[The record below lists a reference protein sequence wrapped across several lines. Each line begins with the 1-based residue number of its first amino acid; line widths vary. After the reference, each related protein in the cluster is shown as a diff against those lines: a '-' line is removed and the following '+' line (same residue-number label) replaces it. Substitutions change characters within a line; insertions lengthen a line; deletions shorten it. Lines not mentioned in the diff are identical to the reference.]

1 MKKYVVLI
9 LAALTALLVLAQTR
23 MNFHLLSG
31 DSDSVYVSEIDTIRF
46 KKGKVILEGASKE
59 YEVAAL
65 DSATFTMEGSG
76 TDGDTVFI
84 TYKNDGVEIVNPYDA
99 VSVKR
104 EGADVSVVSAAD
116 VKDIVYCLSG
126 ASENGSFSMTP
137 DRGYTLVMND
147 LKLTSKT
154 SAPIVLN
161 GAESGESYTCNLHLL
176 GESAIEDGVE
186 NPQKGAFYTKSKV
199 KINEDGSNGSL
210 SIKGNKKHAINSSKN
225 LEIHAGKLS
234 IVGAASDGINADAL
248 KLYGGELSISQTQ
261 GDGVDCSEK
270 ILVENGKMT
279 LSVSADDVK
288 GLKCDSV
295 VEISGG
301 EIVLH
306 VSGAGSKAIKS
317 GVKTVVSGGSV
328 EADLTA
334 AAPFTNVDD
343 ATDISY
349 NGALVSN
356 GDVEVSGDASI
367 KVSGDGI
374 AARAIS
380 ADNKIVLAGGK
391 VVADLSGAYN
401 IETINKDTTSVFGLK
416 ADSAIV
422 VQAGVLDV
430 KIGASANI
438 AKCMKADYVYING
451 GDITL
456 LNNGGFWYTST
467 TSSSNNN
474 NPWGGG
480 FGGGGFGGGSTV
492 EVNATTPKAIRGEEL
507 VSILGGNLHITV
519 AHGKGI
525 TSDKSIVIGN
535 KNGADNDL
543 TLTINTG
550 DSSDQTYKASSEKQ
564 KYLPYCGPKAIH
576 SNQMLEVNSGTL
588 DITTLDSGLKGRNVT
603 VNGGKLTISAHNDQ
617 GIHGV
622 QNLTINGGDILVSDA
637 FEAFEGTTMIFNG
650 GVTACYG
657 WDDVW
662 NCSTSTSGSGTP
674 SLTVN
679 GGVHYLNVG
688 SGDTDALD
696 SNGSMSFQGGAVI
709 VECGNVSLDCDA
721 TPAFKSG
728 AVLMLFCKSSET
740 LPSSSTNLAVTGV
753 SANTR
758 YTASA
763 NGKVLSSFTTTQS
776 ATQLIYVSG
785 SSATFTSGGQYS
797 EGEET
802 VIRGKNSTTMKYATG
817 GTLTGGT
824 TLTSKT
830 ASAQGMGG
838 PGGGRW

>member
-65 DSATFTMEGSG
+65 DSATFTMESSG

-84 TYKNDGVEIVNPYDA
+84 TYKNDDVEVVNPFESVTITRDGAA
-99 VSVKR
+99 VT
-104 EGADVSVVSAAD
+104 VVSAAD

-126 ASENGSFSMTP
+126 SSDAGSFEMTP
-137 DRGYTLVMND
+137 DRGYTLLLDHLSLSNAQ
-147 LKLTSKT
+147 S
-154 SAPIVLN
+154 PIVLN
-161 GAESGESYTCNLHLL
+161 SAADGESYTCSLHLKGDSKL
-176 GESAIEDGVE
+176 SDGDG
-186 NPQKGAFYTKSKV
+186 NSRKGAFYTKSKL
-199 KINEDGSNGSL
+199 KINEDGSEGAL
-210 SIKGNKKHAINSSKN
+210 RVTGNSKHAINSSKN
-225 LEIHAGKLS
+225 IELYAGALT
-234 IVGAASDGINADAL
+234 IDGAKGDGINADAL
-248 KLYGGELSISQTQ
+248 KLYGGELSISQTE
-261 GDGVDCSEK
+261 GDAVDCSEK
-270 ILVENGKMT
+270 ILVENGKVT

-295 VEISGG
+295 VEIAGG

-334 AAPFTNVDD
+334 TAPFTNVDD

-438 AKCMKADYVYING
+438 AKCVKADYVYING

-456 LNNGGFWYTST
+456 SNNGGFWYTST

-576 SNQMLEVNSGTL
+576 SNQSLEVNSGTI

-650 GVTACYG
+650 GVTSCYG

-763 NGKVLSSFTTTQS
+763 GGKVLSSFTTTQS

>member
-1 MKKYVVLI
+1 MKKYI
-9 LAALTALLVLAQTR
+9 TFTLLVFAGLVVWAQTR
-23 MNFHLLSG
+23 MSFHFSSG
-31 DSDSVYVSEIDTIRF
+31 DQSSIYVADIDTIRF
-46 KKGKVILEGASKE
+46 QKGRIIVEGADKS
-59 YEVAAL
+59 YEIAQV
-65 DSATFTMEGSG
+65 DSATFDVEPILS
-76 TDGDTVFI
+76 GDTVFI
-84 TYKNDGVEIVNPYDA
+84 TYKGSEVEVLNPFESVTITRDGAA
-99 VSVKR
+99 VR
-104 EGADVSVVSAAD
+104 VVSAAD
-116 VKDIVYCLSG
+116 VKDIVYYLSG
-126 ASENGSFSMTP
+126 SSDAGSFEMTP
-137 DRGYTLVMND
+137 DRGYTLLLDN
-147 LKLTSKT
+147 LSLSNTQS
-154 SAPIVLN
+154 PIVLN
-161 GAESGESYTCNLHLL
+161 SAADGESYTCSLHLKGTSQL
-176 GESAIEDGVE
+176 SDGVG
-186 NPQKGAFYTKSKV
+186 NSNKGALYTKSKL
-199 KINEDGSNGSL
+199 KINEDGSAGML
-210 SIKGNKKHAINSSKN
+210 SVTGNNKHAINSSKN
-225 LEIHAGKLS
+225 IELYAGALT
-234 IVGAASDGINADAL
+234 VDGAKGDGINADAL
-248 KLYGGELSISQTQ
+248 KLYGGELSISQTA

-270 ILVENGKMT
+270 ILVESGKVS
-279 LSVSADDVK
+279 LSVSADDAK

-301 EIVLH
+301 EVILH

-328 EADLTA
+328 EAELTA
-334 AAPFTNVDD
+334 TTPFTNVDD

-356 GDVEVSGDASI
+356 GDIEVSGNASI
-367 KVSGDGI
+367 KVSGNGI

-380 ADNKIVLAGGK
+380 ADNKILLAGGK
-391 VVADLSGAYN
+391 VVADLSGAFN

-422 VQAGVLDV
+422 VQAGLLDV
-430 KIGASANI
+430 KIGEEAKI
-438 AKCMKADYVYING
+438 AKCMKADFIYVDG

-456 LNNGGFWYTST
+456 LNKGGFWYTST
-467 TSSSNNN
+467 TGSSSNNN

-480 FGGGGFGGGSTV
+480 FGGGFGGSTTEV
-492 EVNATTPKAIRGEEL
+492 EATTPKAIRGESL
-507 VSILGGNLHITV
+507 VSIKGGTLQITV
-519 AHGKGI
+519 PHGKGI
-525 TSDKSIVIGN
+525 SSDKSIVIGRL
-535 KNGADNDL
+535 NGADSDL
-543 TLTINTG
+543 SLTVNTG
-550 DSSDQTYKASSEKQ
+550 DSSDETYKASNEKQ

-576 SNQMLEVNSGTL
+576 SNQTLEVNSGTI
-588 DITTLDSGLKGRNVT
+588 DITTLDSGIKGRNVT

-637 FEAFEGTTMIFNG
+637 FEAFEGTTMVFNG
-650 GVTACYG
+650 GVTSCYG

-740 LPSSSTNLAVTGV
+740 LPSASTNLAVTGI

-763 NGKVLSSFTTTQS
+763 NNSVLSSFTTTQS
-776 ATQLIYVSG
+776 ATQLIYISG
-785 SSATFTSGGQYS
+785 SSANFTSGGNYTP
-797 EGEET
+797 GEEII
-802 VIRGKNSTTMKYATG
+802 IRGKNNTTMTYSAG
-817 GTLTGGT
+817 GSIAGGSA
-824 TLTSKT
+824 LTSKT